1 MRSDDALS
9 EPHQPPCGERA
20 VELAATGTLA
30 GAVGLVPSFGPF
42 GKLPITARSG
52 SRIGAIQV
60 VGLLEHEPAGAEP
73 ELRAT
78 AAAGSGRVGFP
89 GGLMSFQLALRRAD
103 RLPSAIDLP
112 SSAPRAARRS
122 RTSREV

>member
-1 MRSDDALS
+1 MNAPALRWLEWSVRSYDALS
-9 EPHQPPCGERA
+9 ELHQPSSGERA
-20 VELAATGTLA
+20 VELAATGRLA

-60 VGLLEHEPAGAEP
+60 VGLLEHEAAGAET

-78 AAAGSGRVGFP
+78 AAAGQAG
-89 GGLMSFQLALRRAD
+89 
-103 RLPSAIDLP
+103 
-112 SSAPRAARRS
+112 
-122 RTSREV
+122 